1 MRIHA
6 HAQQSEWTPRL
17 AVLHEIICTY
27 PLTRAETRLSRLH
40 MPAHIHHATNS
51 RVNLALKHIKT
62 LRLQRCPHIFSLRP
76 KFKLL
81 QCNSRSCNSHLS
93 RSLSSNQYHQYLNK
107 DLGKL
112 FSLSSI
118 FVIISHVQSDF
129 LIHICF
135 PR

>member
-62 LRLQRCPHIFSLRP
+62 LRLQRCPHIFSLRS

-81 QCNSRSCNSHLS
+81 
-93 RSLSSNQYHQYLNK
+93 
-107 DLGKL
+107 
-112 FSLSSI
+112 
-118 FVIISHVQSDF
+118 
-129 LIHICF
+129 
-135 PR
+135 